1 MLIVCKFNCFREG
14 IVDQLSLIIC
24 RRNHLVWMIICFVR
38 GIWECV
44 LCVVGDDYDIC
55 VEHRLW
61 GTCGVYWNILNLVE
75 TLSEEER
82 RGESG

>member
-1 MLIVCKFNCFREG
+1 
-14 IVDQLSLIIC
+14 
-24 RRNHLVWMIICFVR
+24 MIICFVR